1 MDEYRIRVRIF
12 TVIVL
17 TVLGILSLR
26 LAQLQLVDVDEYT
39 GESRSNAVRERRV
52 QPARGAIFD
61 RNGVL
66 MIDNEPTYTLL
77 ITPRRFDRSRIHL
90 LAELLGVPDTT
101 VQNKLDKARSW
112 SAFQP
117 SKAFREVPFDVL
129 SRILENIYRL
139 PGVDYEVEE
148 KRRYVTD
155 ARAAHA
161 MGYIREISDRELRR
175 RRSEGYRQGDLIGQ
189 AGIER
194 NYEGYLRGRL
204 GSAYKLVNV
213 HGLEVKSY
221 LDGREDTPPIS
232 GYSLVLGI
240 DARVQALAESL
251 FVNKRG
257 GAVAIDPQTG
267 EIIAMVSKPDFDPDV
282 FARTIEPAMWD
293 YLNNSPEKPLYNRAT
308 MNLMPPGSTWK
319 PFMSLMSL
327 QEGNIKPGEKV
338 YCGGGHPIGG
348 GRFFRCMKAHGS
360 LSVVEAIQASCN
372 TFFFE
377 MMNRTDPNTFE
388 KYAHMFGFGVQAPT
402 DISEQTAG
410 LIPDSMYFFSRW
422 GEAGLK
428 PGFTLNLGIGQ
439 GNMGVTPLQLA
450 RYVAAVGNGGTLHP
464 PHLVREL
471 RHPET
476 GEVLRPALPPS
487 RQIPIE
493 KQYFDLVREGMKRV
507 MEAGTGRGVQIPG
520 IPAGGKTGTAQSPPG
535 RGDKDDSVFIIFAPW
550 DDPQIAVAVQ
560 VENAGFGASAAA
572 PIASLMAE
580 LYLTGRIA
588 PERQAVVQRAMSAR
602 SEPLPRREK
611 KPEPKVAEAKPAA
624 QPVRTAAAQQ

>member
-1 MDEYRIRVRIF
+1 MEEYRIRVRIF
-12 TVIVL
+12 IGIVL
-17 TVLGILSLR
+17 TVLGILALR
-26 LAQLQLVDVDEYT
+26 LAQLQLIDVEEYT
-39 GESRSNAVRERRV
+39 GESRNNAVRERRV

-61 RNGVL
+61 RNGQL

-77 ITPRRFDRSRIHL
+77 ITPRRFDRSRIGL

-101 VQNKLDKARSW
+101 VANKLDKARSW

-148 KRRYVTD
+148 KRRYVTS
-155 ARAAHA
+155 AKAAHA
-161 MGYIREISDRELRR
+161 MGYIREITDRELALRR
-175 RRSEGYRQGDLIGQ
+175 DEGYRQGDLIGR

-194 NYEGYLRGRL
+194 NYESYLRGRM
-204 GSAYKLVNV
+204 GSAFKLVNI

-221 LDGREDTPPIS
+221 LDGREDTPPVS

-267 EIIAMVSKPDFDPDV
+267 EIIALVSKPDFDPDI
-282 FARTIEPAMWD
+282 FARTIDSQTWD

-319 PFMSLMSL
+319 PFMALMAL
-327 QEGNIKPGEKV
+327 QEGNITPTGRISCPG
-338 YCGGGHPIGG
+338 YHPLGG
-348 GRFFRCMKAHGS
+348 GRMFRCMGVHGS
-360 LSVVEAIQASCN
+360 LDVVTAIQRSCN

-377 MMNRTDPNTFE
+377 LMMRTDPNTFR
-388 KYAHMFGFGVQAPT
+388 KYANMFGFGVRQPT
-402 DISEQTAG
+402 DIAEQTAG
-410 LIPDSMYFFSRW
+410 LIPDSAYYNRSYPNGW
-422 GEAGLK
+422 TVGY
-428 PGFTLNLGIGQ
+428 TINLGIGQ
-439 GNMGVTPLQLA
+439 GDMGVTPLQLA
-450 RYVAAVGNGGTLHP
+450 NYAATIGNGGIKHP

-471 RHPET
+471 IHPET
-476 GEVLRPALPPS
+476 GERLRPALPPS
-487 RQIPIE
+487 QRLPIKPE
-493 KQYFDLVREGMKRV
+493 YFDLVKQGMRQV

-520 IPAGGKTGTAQSPPG
+520 ITAGGKTGTAQSPAG
-535 RGDKDDSVFIIFAPW
+535 RGNKDDSVFIMFAPW
-550 DDPQIAVAVQ
+550 DEPRIAVAVQ
-560 VENAGFGASAAA
+560 VENAGFGAQAAA

-580 LYLTGRIA
+580 MYLTGKIA

-611 KPEPKVAEAKPAA
+611 KDS
-624 QPVRTAAAQQ
+624 